1 MRGPIVAS
9 MRRTVH
15 AAVHDGVVDTTGWGL
30 PVRRVELRPGAALD
44 PGEWPASVPAV
55 ASVLRGGLNLGAAT
69 VLVGENGSGKSTIVE
84 GIAMAFGLAAESGT
98 RNTMYS
104 TRPSESPLSSA
115 LRLSRGP
122 GASKQGFFLRA
133 ETMHGYFTHLEESGT
148 GRLGDPAFHEM
159 SHGESFVEV
168 LGSRFEGP
176 GLYLLDEP
184 ESALSFQS
192 CLALVSVLA
201 DLAASGA
208 AQVVV
213 ATHSPIVAALP
224 GARLL
229 QADED
234 GLRETTWEDLALVAH
249 WRGFLDDPQRYLRH
263 LLG

>member
-1 MRGPIVAS
+1 MAS
-9 MRRTVH
+9 RCLNVR
-15 AAVHDGVVDTTGWGL
+15 AAVHDGVMDTTGWGL
-30 PVRRVELRPGAALD
+30 PVRRVELRPDAGLD
-44 PGEWPASVPAV
+44 AGEWPASVPAV

-104 TRPSESPLSSA
+104 TRPSGSPLSSA

-148 GRLGDPAFHEM
+148 GRLRDPAFHEM
-159 SHGESFVEV
+159 SHGESFMEV
-168 LGSRFEGP
+168 LSSDRFEGS
-176 GLYLLDEP
+176 GLYVLDEP
-184 ESALSFQS
+184 ESALSFQI
-192 CLALVSVLA
+192 CLALVAILA
-201 DLAASGA
+201 DLAATGT

-213 ATHSPIVAALP
+213 ATHSPILAALP

-234 GLRETTWEDLALVAH
+234 GLRETTWDDLALVAH
-249 WRGFLDDPQRYLRH
+249 WRGVLGDPQRYLRH